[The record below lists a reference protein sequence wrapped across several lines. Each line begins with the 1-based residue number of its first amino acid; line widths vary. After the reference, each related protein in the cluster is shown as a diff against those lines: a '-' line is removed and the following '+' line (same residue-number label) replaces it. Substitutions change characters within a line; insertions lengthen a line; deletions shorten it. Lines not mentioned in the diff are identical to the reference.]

1 MSLTHVS
8 KDSCKRKESSRGF
21 SHDEKILPYIEKVFD
36 FRKLIHK
43 LRDRRKWAFISTLS
57 IWCSVFFSF
66 VMRQRSL
73 NAIEQK
79 LKLKKRMERLIGK
92 VKPSADRIGDVMGLI
107 EPEQLR
113 DILLWVNRCLRAN
126 KAFERF

>member
-1 MSLTHVS
+1 MMRRF
-8 KDSCKRKESSRGF
+8 CA
-21 SHDEKILPYIEKVFD
+21 YIEKVFD